1 MYIDMTFE
9 NYGSFNVTLES
20 TKGSRVTFSDKNGMR
35 DCIDFIK
42 HHMYD
47 PRIDKA
53 YIIDS
58 ETGEIVAIV
67 DKGKGKD
74 NG

>member
-9 NYGSFNVTLES
+9 NYGSFNVILKS
-20 TKGSRVTFSDKNGMR
+20 TKGSTVTFSDKNGMK

-42 HHMYD
+42 YHMRD
-47 PRIDKA
+47 MRIA
-53 YIIDS
+53 MGYIIDS
-58 ETGEIVAIV
+58 ETGELVATIERS
-67 DKGKGKD
+67 K